1 MVSGTTAP
9 AQAAASQLDREAPDR
24 GAVSRARAILPI
36 IEDAAARAESGRRI
50 PSESI
55 DALAG
60 AGLLRLA
67 TPLRFGGEEA
77 SLRDLLHTVS
87 TIAEG
92 DGSTG
97 WVLSLINVCN
107 WMVGLFPDRA
117 QREVFGQDPDAR
129 VCGVIAPTGT
139 SVRVSGG
146 QRITGRWSWA
156 SGSLHAHWALVG
168 VPIVDADGV
177 QTDQGLALVPI
188 SDVTIEDTWF
198 VAGMQG
204 TGSNTLLAADVFV
217 PDHRIMSVS
226 RAIRGEYPTE
236 HEDEPLY
243 RSAFVPVLAIVLAAP
258 CVGIAR
264 AAFAAVIGALAAGK
278 GISHTFYEHAVD
290 SGSTQIA
297 IAEAVNRI
305 DSAELHLD
313 RAAADIDA
321 AAAAGVGMDPV
332 RRARVRMDTAA
343 VTRYSREAV
352 DLIMSVQGAGGFAL
366 SNPLQ
371 RMWRDINTA
380 GRHAIVNP
388 LIATEVYGRA
398 LLGVTEQVTPLV

>member
-9 AQAAASQLDREAPDR
+9 SQTVGPQLAREAAGL
-24 GAVSRARAILPI
+24 GAVSRARALLPI
-36 IEDAAARAESGRRI
+36 IQDAAARTESGRRI

-60 AGLLRLA
+60 AGLFRLA
-67 TPLRFGGEEA
+67 TPRRFGGEEA
-77 SLRDLLHTVS
+77 SVRDLLHTVS

-97 WVLSLINVCN
+97 WVVSLINVCN

-129 VCGVIAPTGT
+129 VCGVIAPTAT
-139 SVRVSGG
+139 SVRVGGG
-146 QRITGRWSWA
+146 QRIAGRWSWA
-156 SGSLHAHWALVG
+156 SGSLHAQWALVG

-217 PDHRIMSVS
+217 PDHRILSVS
-226 RAIRGEYPTE
+226 RAIRGEYATE
-236 HEDEPLY
+236 HGDEPLY

-258 CVGIAR
+258 CIGIAR
-264 AAFAAVIGALAAGK
+264 AAFASVLGALSAGK

-297 IAEAVNRI
+297 IAEAANRI
-305 DSAELHLD
+305 DSADLHLD

-321 AAAAGVGMDPV
+321 AATAGVGMDPV